1 MADDPQPTAAPL
13 AEISH
18 GPSAFELFL
27 DRNQKSLIVL
37 LVLIILGVAGF
48 VIFQG
53 IQDGNRISAGNA
65 LFRASDAAALRKVA
79 DDHAKTPA
87 GATAHILLAEKLWDD
102 GQQEAAIEALNSFL
116 ASSPKHPG
124 VPAAKASLA
133 AKKMAQGKSSE
144 AAAAFEEILE
154 DPASTYLA
162 PYALLC
168 LGDISA
174 SAGDKNQA
182 KKFYDRAQSQFPN
195 SGFNQKIT
203 ERIASLN
210 STHPTEVEPPPA
222 PPEPETTAPTPSF
235 PIPFSPDSILPDG
248 SIAPQPSP
256 SAPPAPGQPD
266 PQPAESQPNPPQ
278 DDQP

>member
-1 MADDPQPTAAPL
+1 MADDPQPTSAPL

-18 GPSAFELFL
+18 GPGAFELFL

-37 LVLIILGVAGF
+37 LILIILGVAGF
-48 VIFQG
+48 VVFQG
-53 IQDGNRISAGNA
+53 IQDGVRTTAANA
-65 LFRASDAAALRKVA
+65 LYRASDTAALRKVTEE
-79 DDHAKTPA
+79 HAKTPA
-87 GATAHILLAEKLWDD
+87 GATARILLAESLWND
-102 GQQEAAIEALNSFL
+102 GQQEASIEAINSFL

-133 AKKMAQGKSSE
+133 AKKMAQGKSAE
-144 AAAAFEEILE
+144 ATAAFQDIVD
-154 DPASTYLA
+154 DPTSSYLA

-182 KKFYDRAQSQFPN
+182 KKFYDQAQSQFPN

-203 ERIASLN
+203 QRIASLN
-210 STHPTEVEPPPA
+210 STPPTEIDPPPA
-222 PPEPETTAPTPSF
+222 PPEPTTTPSSPSF
-235 PIPFSPDSILPDG
+235 PIPFAPDSILPNG

-256 SAPPAPGQPD
+256 STPSPD
-266 PQPAESQPNPPQ
+266 PPDSQPAETQPSPSQDEPS
-278 DDQP
+278 